1 MNQEPPP
8 PRARATA
15 GGANAPPGRITFPS
29 VEALESFARAW
40 QRDDDWRRHEA
51 EIARVEHPEA
61 LPVPVSHGGPEV
73 PFGVAV
79 DAYVVATGTSRAECF
94 RRISAVTGNSPN
106 GISLRY
112 TNRPGEVWR
121 FAG

>member
-1 MNQEPPP
+1 MNQEPPSTI
-8 PRARATA
+8 ARAKA
-15 GGANAPPGRITFPS
+15 CGANVRAGRITFPS